1 MIPGHRRFIEALEA
15 GLSIRQFVQDHQE
28 SHPALADLYN
38 DCIRG
43 MDKFRKKHIEI
54 TVRYILHQAPKD
66 EEAKGTGGTS
76 LVPFLSTAR
85 KETQEQLLG

>member
-1 MIPGHRRFIEALEA
+1 
-15 GLSIRQFVQDHQE
+15 
-28 SHPALADLYN
+28 
-38 DCIRG
+38 
-43 MDKFRKKHIEI
+43 MDNFRKKHIEI

-85 KETQEQLLG
+85 KETQEQLLD